1 MAAPARLWQM
11 RRIYLDRVG
20 SPAARFRDVWL
31 DLTGRDGRPLDTIL
45 WMRNGGGKSTLIAL
59 VCALIRPDRRDF
71 LATATTGRHLEDCI
85 LGADTGHVVV
95 EWTDPT
101 GRRLVTGAVYEW
113 TDRVQPADPNAGHD
127 RLKQC
132 WYAFTPGPEVE
143 SLPFAGADFKEFV
156 RTVEALPATAEAVVT
171 TKQDRWAQA
180 LHDRGLDPGLF
191 TAILR
196 INAAEGGIEHHFKF
210 KTSDDF
216 VQYLLSLV
224 TEPTSATKVATILRG
239 TRERLARQPRLR
251 AEIAFCD
258 EAVDLL
264 DVLDRARAA
273 VTTATTEAGAAR
285 AAALRLAAAFTGAAA
300 QAAQRAAAHEAEA
313 AAAARAAQ
321 DAQARA
327 AGLDVL
333 LREEQWQ
340 AASRRHTDA
349 LAAVEDAART
359 VEARRRLHRAWQL
372 VPALTD
378 RDQLTSRLEAARGR
392 QREAE
397 AGAAPLRQAR
407 AEAAAVYLSVLR
419 DACAELDDTVETLAA
434 QATDAADQQ
443 AKSRALADGLRADLG
458 GLGGRQRAIEQHLAA
473 FDHDLHAAAEAGHLT
488 TAGPAAGGTAGAE
501 AAGGTDGTDEAR
513 GTGGAEGAGRAG
525 GADEARGAG
534 GVDGGGAVTVERL
547 AGALAA
553 ARGEDDAA
561 ARRLA
566 EELPAEAER
575 LDADRAAHER
585 DRAAVHAAVTELTRQ
600 LATLDSVR
608 TPLLA
613 EIDALATDPR
623 LTALTERDTVD
634 PVAEHRLLVDQ
645 LSEAIISAD
654 RQRIQL
660 AVADAEDDRAVQAL
674 ASPRGLLPAAL
685 DLARAADVLAAER
698 IPAVTGWH
706 HLADRVPQDRWAA
719 AVQRVPHLVGGLLLH
734 DEADLPRARDALR
747 RADLFPTSAVQIS
760 TTARLDEATRDAA
773 HADGAPRDGARLDEA
788 TRGGGG
794 TGGTVRETGFVLEPA
809 PAMFDRTAAAREADR
824 RAGSRR
830 DRGERVE
837 ELLDARDHDL
847 RLKDQLRQL
856 ADRCPPGHREHLD
869 AEHRRAGELLGEARD
884 RAAQLDAARGDLD
897 ARAGRLRE
905 AQQRLAERRR
915 ILATRLGVLQ
925 DLCRRAPE
933 ADRQRAELAQLPAR
947 RADLERQLE
956 QAEEQE
962 RGYAAVAARCTAGA
976 EQHRVTARGHR
987 ARIDEL
993 RRVADP
999 RPPAPARPVS
1009 LAAAMSAYQAA
1020 DEAYLRRSSGDAL
1033 EATISE
1039 IGRRLD
1045 ALDRQLRQFSAEEH
1059 ETAAR
1064 LAATPEA
1071 ADPALVARDTE
1082 LAEQEHFAA
1091 RAAATRAESERDA
1104 ARQELA
1110 ERAAQRPAAGEPALV
1125 VHLGQDLREQLELAG
1140 ETVRAARDRQAAEEQ
1155 AAQLQHRRAEDFH
1168 GLAGDL
1174 EADLGERGEAGA
1186 APFDGDV
1193 DAAREAGRAARRALQ
1208 AAEKAFAAAR
1218 NQLAAEVHRV
1228 DRWAGE
1234 ERFAAVTAEVRDRF
1248 RGEHTAELPAEAA
1261 RGLAGELRTYR
1272 HALAGELEAVDKDKH
1287 LVVTALCAEVR
1298 EGLKTLQ
1305 RAQHHAQ
1312 LPPGLAEHLRNRRF
1326 LDVGPRSTVDTTDAT
1341 LRSRVERLVER
1352 LVARQETIPDGLSL
1366 VWEATTAVVG
1376 RGNFTARVL
1385 KPSTEL
1391 GEDRQPVELMS
1402 KWSGGE
1408 KVTISLLLF
1417 CMLARLR
1424 AANRGGDVPG
1434 LGVLPMDNPLG
1445 TANYV
1450 AFLDLQRRV
1459 AAANGIQL
1467 VFLSGLGDM
1476 RAVGR
1481 FPNVVRMRNT
1491 HHRGRN
1497 YAQVQERELND
1508 EQVIE
1513 GITTA
1518 RLTFPHQETLL

>member
-1 MAAPARLWQM
+1 M
-11 RRIYLDRVG
+11 
-20 SPAARFRDVWL
+20 
-31 DLTGRDGRPLDTIL
+31 
-45 WMRNGGGKSTLIAL
+45 
-59 VCALIRPDRRDF
+59 
-71 LATATTGRHLEDCI
+71 
-85 LGADTGHVVV
+85 
-95 EWTDPT
+95 
-101 GRRLVTGAVYEW
+101 
-113 TDRVQPADPNAGHD
+113 
-127 RLKQC
+127 
-132 WYAFTPGPEVE
+132 
-143 SLPFAGADFKEFV
+143 
-156 RTVEALPATAEAVVT
+156 
-171 TKQDRWAQA
+171 
-180 LHDRGLDPGLF
+180 
-191 TAILR
+191 
-196 INAAEGGIEHHFKF
+196 
-210 KTSDDF
+210 
-216 VQYLLSLV
+216 
-224 TEPTSATKVATILRG
+224 
-239 TRERLARQPRLR
+239 
-251 AEIAFCD
+251 
-258 EAVDLL
+258 
-264 DVLDRARAA
+264 
-273 VTTATTEAGAAR
+273 
-285 AAALRLAAAFTGAAA
+285 
-300 QAAQRAAAHEAEA
+300 
-313 AAAARAAQ
+313 
-321 DAQARA
+321 
-327 AGLDVL
+327 
-333 LREEQWQ
+333 
-340 AASRRHTDA
+340 
-349 LAAVEDAART
+349 
-359 VEARRRLHRAWQL
+359 
-372 VPALTD
+372 
-378 RDQLTSRLEAARGR
+378 
-392 QREAE
+392 
-397 AGAAPLRQAR
+397 
-407 AEAAAVYLSVLR
+407 
-419 DACAELDDTVETLAA
+419 
-434 QATDAADQQ
+434 
-443 AKSRALADGLRADLG
+443 
-458 GLGGRQRAIEQHLAA
+458 
-473 FDHDLHAAAEAGHLT
+473 
-488 TAGPAAGGTAGAE
+488 
-501 AAGGTDGTDEAR
+501 
-513 GTGGAEGAGRAG
+513 
-525 GADEARGAG
+525 
-534 GVDGGGAVTVERL
+534 
-547 AGALAA
+547 
-553 ARGEDDAA
+553 
-561 ARRLA
+561 
-566 EELPAEAER
+566 
-575 LDADRAAHER
+575 
-585 DRAAVHAAVTELTRQ
+585 HAAVTELTRQ

-613 EIDALATDPR
+613 EIEALATDPR

-645 LSEAIISAD
+645 LSEAIITAD

-698 IPAVTGWH
+698 IPASTGWH

-719 AVQRVPHLVGGLLLH
+719 AVQRVPHLVGGLLVH
-734 DEADLPRARDALR
+734 DEADLARARDALH
-747 RADLFPTSAVQIS
+747 RAKLFPTSAVQIS
-760 TTARLDEATRDAA
+760 TTTRLDEATQDPARLEATGGAARDAA
-773 HADGAPRDGARLDEA
+773 GGPGREA
-788 TRGGGG
+788 
-794 TGGTVRETGFVLEPA
+794 GFVLEPA

-824 RAGSRR
+824 RAESRR
-830 DRGERVE
+830 DRGERVQ

-869 AEHRRAGELLGEARD
+869 AEHRRVGELLGEARD
-884 RAAQLDAARGDLD
+884 RAERLDAARGDLD

-925 DLCRRAPE
+925 DLSRRAPE

-962 RGYAAVAARCTAGA
+962 RGYATVAARCTAGA
-976 EQHRVTARGHR
+976 EQHRATARGHR

-999 RPPAPARPVS
+999 TPPAPARPVS

-1045 ALDRQLRQFSAEEH
+1045 ALDRQLRQYSAEEH

-1091 RAAATRAESERDA
+1091 RAAATRAEAERDA

-1110 ERAAQRPAAGEPALV
+1110 ERAAQRPAAGDVAVV
-1125 VHLGQDLREQLELAG
+1125 VHPGEEDLREQLDAAG
-1140 ETVRAARDRQAAEEQ
+1140 ETARAARDRQAAAEQ
-1155 AAQLQHRRAEDFH
+1155 AAQLQHRRAADFH

-1174 EADLGERGEAGA
+1174 EADLGEHGEVDA

-1193 DAAREAGRAARRALQ
+1193 DAAREAGRAARRAAQ
-1208 AAEKAFAAAR
+1208 AAEKAVTAAR

-1248 RGEHTAELPAEAA
+1248 RGEHTADLPAEAA

>member
-1 MAAPARLWQM
+1 MVAPARLWQI

-71 LATATTGRHLEDCI
+71 LATATTGRHLEDCV

-196 INAAEGGIEHHFKF
+196 INASEGGIEHHFKF

-273 VTTATTEAGAAR
+273 VTTATTEAGASR
-285 AAALRLAAAFTGAAA
+285 EAAQRLAAAFTGAAA
-300 QAAQRAAAHEAEA
+300 QAAQLAAAHEAEA
-313 AAAARAAQ
+313 AAATRAAQ
-321 DAQARA
+321 EAQARA

-349 LAAVEDAART
+349 LAAVQDAART

-397 AGAAPLRQAR
+397 AGAAPLRHAR

-419 DACAELDDTVETLAA
+419 DACAELDDTVATLAA
-434 QATDAADQQ
+434 QATDAAEQQ

-473 FDHDLHAAAEAGHLT
+473 FDHDLHAAARAGHLT
-488 TAGPAAGGTAGAE
+488 STADGDGA
-501 AAGGTDGTDEAR
+501 
-513 GTGGAEGAGRAG
+513 AG
-525 GADEARGAG
+525 GADGTD
-534 GVDGGGAVTVERL
+534 DGGGAVTVERL
-547 AGALAA
+547 AGALAT
-553 ARGEDDAA
+553 ARGEDDEA

-623 LTALTERDTVD
+623 LTALTERDAVD
-634 PVAEHRLLVDQ
+634 PVGEHRLLVDQ

-698 IPAVTGWH
+698 IPAGTGWH

-747 RADLFPTSAVQIS
+747 RANLFPTSAVQVS
-760 TTARLDEATRDAA
+760 TTARLDEATRD
-773 HADGAPRDGARLDEA
+773 
-788 TRGGGG
+788 
-794 TGGTVRETGFVLEPA
+794 TGGDGGAGRETGFVLEPA

-824 RAGSRR
+824 RADSRR
-830 DRGERVE
+830 DRGDRVQ

-869 AEHRRAGELLGEARD
+869 AEHRRVGELLGDARD
-884 RAAQLDAARGDLD
+884 RAERLDAARGDLD

-962 RGYAAVAARCTAGA
+962 RGYATVAARCAADA
-976 EQHRVTARGHR
+976 EQHRATARGHR

-999 RPPAPARPVS
+999 RMPAPDRPVS

-1071 ADPALVARDTE
+1071 ADPALVARDTD

-1091 RAAATRAESERDA
+1091 RAAATRAEAERDA

-1110 ERAAQRPAAGEPALV
+1110 DRAAQRPAAGEPALV
-1125 VHLGQDLREQLELAG
+1125 VHPGEDLREQLELAG
-1140 ETVRAARDRQAAEEQ
+1140 ETARAARDRQAAAEQ
-1155 AAQLQHRRAEDFH
+1155 AAQLQHRRAADFH

-1208 AAEKAFAAAR
+1208 AAEKAVTAAR

-1248 RGEHTAELPAEAA
+1248 RGEQTAGLPAEAA

-1508 EQVIE
+1508 EQIIE

>member
-1 MAAPARLWQM
+1 MPAPARLWQM
-11 RRIYLDRVG
+11 RRVYLDRVG

-71 LATATTGRHLEDCI
+71 LATATTGRHLEDCV

-127 RLKQC
+127 RLKQS
-132 WYAFTPGPEVE
+132 WYAYTPGPGPEIE
-143 SLPFAGADFKEFV
+143 SLPFSGADFKEFV
-156 RTVEALPATAEAVVT
+156 RAVEALPATAEPVIT

-196 INAAEGGIEHHFKF
+196 INASEGGIEHHFKF

-224 TEPTSATKVATILRG
+224 TEPTSATKVAAILRG

-251 AEIAFCD
+251 AEVAFCD

-264 DVLDRARAA
+264 AVLDRSRAA
-273 VTTATTEAGAAR
+273 VTAATTGAATTR
-285 AAALRLAAAFTGAAA
+285 GSALRLTAAFTGAAA
-300 QAAQRAAAHEAEA
+300 HATEQAAAHAAEAGTA
-313 AAAARAAQ
+313 AAAADAA
-321 DAQARA
+321 DARVA
-327 AGLDVL
+327 ALDVL

-349 LAAVEDAART
+349 LAAVDDAAAL
-359 VEARRRLHRAWQL
+359 VLARRRRHRAWQL
-372 VPALTD
+372 VPVLVD
-378 RDQLTSRLEAARGR
+378 RGQLTSRLAAARGR
-392 QREAE
+392 QVEAE
-397 AGAAPLRQAR
+397 AGAAPLRRAR
-407 AEAAAVYLSVLR
+407 SEAATGYLSALR
-419 DACAELDDTVETLAA
+419 DACAELDDTVATLTGQAA
-434 QATDAADQQ
+434 DAAEQQ

-458 GLGGRQRAIEQHLAA
+458 GLAGRHRAIEQHLAA
-473 FDHDLHAAAEAGHLT
+473 FDHDLHTATTAGHLT
-488 TAGPAAGGTAGAE
+488 PAVEDDTTLEASGALE
-501 AAGGTDGTDEAR
+501 AALRAALGAAQEDDDEA
-513 GTGGAEGAGRAG
+513 
-525 GADEARGAG
+525 ARK
-534 GVDGGGAVTVERL
+534 
-547 AGALAA
+547 
-553 ARGEDDAA
+553 
-561 ARRLA
+561 LA
-566 EELPAEAER
+566 EELPAQAER
-575 LDADRAAHER
+575 LDTDRAGHER
-585 DRAAVHAAVTELTRQ
+585 ERAAVHAAVTELTRQ

-613 EIDALATDPR
+613 EIGTLATDPR
-623 LTALTERDTVD
+623 LTALTERDVVD
-634 PVAEHRLLVDQ
+634 PVGEHRLLVDQ
-645 LSEAIISAD
+645 LSEAIVGAD

-674 ASPRGLLPAAL
+674 ASPRGLLPASL
-685 DLARAADVLAAER
+685 DLARAADVLAAAR
-698 IPAVTGWH
+698 IPASTGWH
-706 HLADRVPQDRWAA
+706 HLADNVPQDRWAA
-719 AVQRVPHLVGGLLLH
+719 AVDRVPHLVGGLLLH
-734 DEADLPRARDALR
+734 DGADLGRAREALDGAR
-747 RADLFPTSAVQIS
+747 LFPISAVQIS
-760 TTARLDEATRDAA
+760 TTAQLDAA
-773 HADGAPRDGARLDEA
+773 TGRDTAGRD
-788 TRGGGG
+788 
-794 TGGTVRETGFVLEPA
+794 TGHGFVLAPA

-824 RAGSRR
+824 RAQGRR
-830 DRGERVE
+830 DRGERVQD
-837 ELLDARDHDL
+837 LLDARDHDL
-847 RLKDQLRQL
+847 RLKDQLRHL

-869 AEHRRAGELLGEARD
+869 AEHRRVGEQLAEARD
-884 RAAQLDAARGDLD
+884 RAGTLDAARGELD

-905 AQQRLAERRR
+905 TQQRLAELRRV
-915 ILATRLGVLQ
+915 LATRLGVLH
-925 DLCRRAPE
+925 DLSRRAPE
-933 ADRQRAELAQLPAR
+933 ADRQRAELRQLPAR
-947 RADLERQLE
+947 RADLEGHLD

-962 RGYAAVAARCTAGA
+962 RGYATVAARRTADA
-976 EQHRVTARGHR
+976 EQHRTTARGHR
-987 ARIDEL
+987 ARMDEL
-993 RRVADP
+993 RRVADGK
-999 RPPAPARPVS
+999 ATGKALS

-1020 DEAYLRRSSGDAL
+1020 DEAYTRRSSGDAL

-1045 ALDRQLRQFSAEEH
+1045 GLDRQLRQYTAEEH
-1059 ETAAR
+1059 ETAAE

-1082 LAEQEHFAA
+1082 LAEQAHFAA
-1091 RAAATRAESERDA
+1091 RAAATRAEAERDA
-1104 ARQELA
+1104 ARRELTDRTAGRPAPQELPRVVHAA
-1110 ERAAQRPAAGEPALV
+1110 ENPQEQLDAAGGTA
-1125 VHLGQDLREQLELAG
+1125 
-1140 ETVRAARDRQAAEEQ
+1140 RAARERQAAAAQ
-1155 AAQLQHRRAEDFH
+1155 AAELQHRRAADFQ

-1174 EADLGERGEAGA
+1174 EADLGESGTAGTPA
-1186 APFDGDV
+1186 FDGDV
-1193 DAAREAGRAARRALQ
+1193 EAAREAGRAARRAVQ
-1208 AAEKAFAAAR
+1208 AADKAVAAAR
-1218 NQLAAEVHRV
+1218 NQFAAEVHRV

-1248 RGEHTAELPAEAA
+1248 RGEHTADLPTGPEG
-1261 RGLAGELRTYR
+1261 GLADELRTYR

-1312 LPPGLAEHLRNRRF
+1312 LPPGLADHLRNRRF

-1445 TANYV
+1445 SANYV

-1497 YAQVQERELND
+1497 YAQVQERELNE
-1508 EQVIE
+1508 EQ

>member
-1 MAAPARLWQM
+1 
-11 RRIYLDRVG
+11 
-20 SPAARFRDVWL
+20 
-31 DLTGRDGRPLDTIL
+31 
-45 WMRNGGGKSTLIAL
+45 
-59 VCALIRPDRRDF
+59 
-71 LATATTGRHLEDCI
+71 
-85 LGADTGHVVV
+85 
-95 EWTDPT
+95 
-101 GRRLVTGAVYEW
+101 
-113 TDRVQPADPNAGHD
+113 
-127 RLKQC
+127 
-132 WYAFTPGPEVE
+132 
-143 SLPFAGADFKEFV
+143 
-156 RTVEALPATAEAVVT
+156 
-171 TKQDRWAQA
+171 
-180 LHDRGLDPGLF
+180 
-191 TAILR
+191 
-196 INAAEGGIEHHFKF
+196 
-210 KTSDDF
+210 
-216 VQYLLSLV
+216 
-224 TEPTSATKVATILRG
+224 
-239 TRERLARQPRLR
+239 
-251 AEIAFCD
+251 
-258 EAVDLL
+258 
-264 DVLDRARAA
+264 
-273 VTTATTEAGAAR
+273 
-285 AAALRLAAAFTGAAA
+285 AAAFTGAAA
-300 QAAQRAAAHEAEA
+300 RAAEQAAAHASEA
-313 AAAARAAQ
+313 AAAALAAR
-321 DAQARA
+321 DAQTRA

-340 AASRRHTDA
+340 AASRRHTEA
-349 LAAVEDAART
+349 LAAVDDAART
-359 VEARRRLHRAWQL
+359 VLDRRRRHRAWQL

-378 RDQLTSRLEAARGR
+378 RDQLTSRLAAARGR

-397 AGAAPLRQAR
+397 AGAAPLRHAR

-419 DACAELDDTVETLAA
+419 DACAELDDTVATLTA
-434 QATDAADQQ
+434 QAADAAEQQ

-458 GLGGRQRAIEQHLAA
+458 GLAGRHRSIEQHLAA
-473 FDHDLHAAAEAGHLT
+473 FDHDLHAAATAGHLT
-488 TAGPAAGGTAGAE
+488 TADAPLDGVTGEHLAE
-501 AAGGTDGTDEAR
+501 ALTSAR
-513 GTGGAEGAGRAG
+513 Q
-525 GADEARGAG
+525 ADE
-534 GVDGGGAVTVERL
+534 D
-547 AGALAA
+547 
-553 ARGEDDAA
+553 A

-566 EELPAEAER
+566 QDLPAEAGR
-575 LDADRAAHER
+575 LDADRAGHER

-600 LATLDSVR
+600 MATLDGTR

-623 LTALTERDTVD
+623 LTELTERDTVD
-634 PVAEHRLLVDQ
+634 PVGEHRLLVDQ
-645 LSEAIISAD
+645 LSEAIVGAD

-698 IPAVTGWH
+698 IPASTGWH
-706 HLADRVPQDRWAA
+706 HLADRIPQDRWAT
-719 AVQRVPHLVGGLLLH
+719 AVERVPHLVGGLLVH
-734 DEADLPRARDALR
+734 DEADLDRARDALHAAR
-747 RADLFPTSAVQIS
+747 LFPTSAVQIS
-760 TTARLDEATRDAA
+760 TTARLDEAIRPG
-773 HADGAPRDGARLDEA
+773 ADTTTPDK
-788 TRGGGG
+788 
-794 TGGTVRETGFVLEPA
+794 GFVLAPA

-824 RAGSRR
+824 RAASRR
-830 DRGERVE
+830 DRGERVQ

-869 AEHRRAGELLGEARD
+869 AEHHRVGELLATARD
-884 RAAQLDAARGDLD
+884 RAVRLDAARGELD
-897 ARAGRLRE
+897 ERAAALRE
-905 AQQRLAERRR
+905 TQQRLAEHRR

-925 DLCRRAPE
+925 DLSRRAPE
-933 ADRQRAELAQLPAR
+933 ADRQRDELRRLPAR

-962 RGYAAVAARCTAGA
+962 RGYAGVATRCTADA
-976 EQHRVTARGHR
+976 EQHRGTARGHR

-999 RPPAPARPVS
+999 HAVAPERSPS

-1020 DEAYLRRSSGDAL
+1020 DEAYVRRSSGDAL
-1033 EATISE
+1033 EATITE
-1039 IGRRLD
+1039 IGRRID
-1045 ALDRQLRQFSAEEH
+1045 GLDRQLRQFTAEEH
-1059 ETAAR
+1059 ETAAQ

-1071 ADPALVARDTE
+1071 ADAALVARDTE
-1082 LAEQEHFAA
+1082 EAEQAHFAA
-1091 RAAATRAESERDA
+1091 RAAATRAEAERDA
-1104 ARQELA
+1104 ARRDLA
-1110 ERAAQRPAAGEPALV
+1110 DRAADRPAPEDLALV
-1125 VHLGQDLREQLELAG
+1125 VHPGPDLREHLDVAVGAAG
-1140 ETVRAARDRQAAEEQ
+1140 IARDRQAAAEQ
-1155 AAQLQHRRAEDFH
+1155 AGELQRRRAADFH

-1174 EADLGERGEAGA
+1174 EADLGELGGVEA

-1208 AAEKAFAAAR
+1208 AAEKAVTAAR

-1248 RGEHTAELPAEAA
+1248 RGEHTADLPVSLAE
-1261 RGLAGELRTYR
+1261 ELRTYR

-1312 LPPGLAEHLRNRRF
+1312 LPPGLADHLRNRRF

-1352 LVARQETIPDGLSL
+1352 LVARQENIPDGLTL

-1508 EQVIE
+1508 DQVIE